1 MLTIMIILITLARLS
16 VKGDPHKGA
25 VIKVRL
31 SVDGAPY
38 LHI

>member
-1 MLTIMIILITLARLS
+1 MLTIMIILTTLTRLS
-16 VKGDPHKGA
+16 VEGDPHKGA
-25 VIKVRL
+25 MIRVRL